1 MTNKQITIDVVS
13 DVVCPW
19 CFIGRQRLKAALEL
33 LPELDVI
40 VQWRPFQLDP
50 AIPTSGKDR
59 KKYML
64 EKFASQSKIDE
75 IHDTLIKLGEEY
87 DIEFDFDAIEF
98 APNTLNAH
106 RLIRWAG
113 EISPQVQDRVVGEL
127 FSLYFEQGEDIGSD
141 EILIE
146 AAEAADMEYTI
157 VETLLQGHADEDN
170 VRAEID
176 TANQMGVR
184 GVPCYIIDQKYA
196 LMGAQSAEVLAD
208 AIAQV
213 AAGFEPG
220 MSEDR

>member
-19 CFIGRQRLKAALEL
+19 CFIGRQRLKAALAL
-33 LPELDVI
+33 LPELDI
-40 VQWRPFQLDP
+40 TVQWRPFQLDP
-50 AIPTSGKDR
+50 SIPTLGKDR
-59 KKYML
+59 KNYML
-64 EKFASQSKIDE
+64 EKFGSQAKIDE
-75 IHDTLIKLGEEY
+75 IHDTLIKAGEEY

-141 EILIE
+141 EILVE

-157 VETLLQGHADEDN
+157 VETLLEGHADEDN